1 MAVITQTLIDQ
12 LSPYGT
18 VIIAGINNPKS
29 YIVAMENVTGTL
41 EEIESV
47 TNQHILT
54 EYPAKGESS
63 LVDGVFKTIYF
74 K

>member
-1 MAVITQTLIDQ
+1 MKLF
-12 LSPYGT
+12 L
-18 VIIAGINNPKS
+18 NPKS

-54 EYPAKGESS
+54 EYPTKGESS
-63 LVDGVFKTIYF
+63 LVDGIFKTIYF